1 MVFRFHSTRV
11 GIALYFNNYCTNKTG
26 TKKKTTCIMILLIKP
41 DVNCLTNSHL
51 KPVYLNY
58 RSVVFGV
65 G

>member
-11 GIALYFNNYCTNKTG
+11 GITLYFNCMNKTA
-26 TKKKTTCIMILLIKP
+26 KKKQYIIILLIKP

-51 KPVYLNY
+51 KPVYLND
-58 RSVVFGV
+58 RSIVFGV

>member
-1 MVFRFHSTRV
+1 MVFRFHSTGV
-11 GIALYFNNYCTNKTG
+11 GITLYFNSMNKTA
-26 TKKKTTCIMILLIKP
+26 KKKNRGIIILLTKP

-58 RSVVFGV
+58 RSIVFGV

>member
-11 GIALYFNNYCTNKTG
+11 GITLYFNCMNKTA
-26 TKKKTTCIMILLIKP
+26 KKKNRGIIILLIKP

-51 KPVYLNY
+51 KPEYLNY
-58 RSVVFGV
+58 RSIVFGV